1 MPSVWELILHVENL
15 LKVKKPKLFDMF
27 ENEWSERKAVVQVFV
42 DWLQVIDYSPI
53 LAITP
58 INISHIISSCL
69 NWNSTPQ
76 KNLSLF
82 LTGRPI
88 SDNWVGKN
96 VRFKHSTNPLKQ
108 CIVFPQI
115 PQSIVCKQN
124 TTNPWKLQSLSTLF

>member
-108 CIVFPQI
+108 SIVFPQI

>member
-1 MPSVWELILHVENL
+1 MLKTCWKSKSRNYSICLRMNDRNAKRLFKYSLIDY
-15 LKVKKPKLFDMF
+15 K
-27 ENEWSERKAVVQVFV
+27 
-42 DWLQVIDYSPI
+42 VIDYSPI

-58 INISHIISSCL
+58 INISHIISSCR

-82 LTGRPI
+82 LTSRPI

-96 VRFKHSTNPLKQ
+96 VRFKHSTNPLKKY
-108 CIVFPQI
+108 IVFPQI